1 MATGAMAGIASL
13 WEVRDRGFLPAR
25 INCELLPDVLR
36 AHEQAYL
43 ELPEL
48 SQRGQ
53 VGARL
58 SALPLVN
65 IVFDYERYYDSS
77 CLLIERAEDAEAAF
91 SLFAVLA
98 SAFVHKDSIEF
109 QTASPAV
116 AAAIQARQAAGA
128 AAAAAPAAGR
138 GPRPSLVLPACLAV
152 PLKALAVA
160 TGRKPIWDYAGCV
173 LSNWQLH
180 EQSRGVT
187 LDNIRIVRT
196 FTRLPAEEWFFK
208 IHVAIESQGAAAL
221 GAILAIHKL
230 AQSSLAESE
239 VEETVEFRT
248 VDKVVAGLE
257 RVRDSLESM
266 NGVLARMG
274 EHCRDHEFFNIVRP
288 WLSGWPDSG
297 VVYATAESCDVAPEH
312 LSGGSG
318 AQSSLMPC
326 LDLFLGVAHGVT
338 ARVTQASLAA
348 HEQQQQQQQQQQQE
362 EEAPKQQEQHH
373 LDEHAATAAA
383 AEAEVAKMV
392 ANLALQNEAA
402 ALSSAAQ
409 AEADEAAALSSAAQA
424 EADEARRRFIL
435 SLKRYQE
442 HMPPP
447 HRALVAFLES
457 SQNMRDFIQNLEKQ
471 QLDLKRRSVDTSLPI
486 FVNEQFRMKYVNL
499 GRLVSRVKLRYN
511 DCIEQILAFRRKH
524 IGFAI
529 AYVTT
534 QAKKRARDMKAAA
547 EKQGLVSPEE
557 AAEAEVRAK
566 EMAARGAKGTG
577 GSTFRDHLMQHVS
590 DTRRC
595 LYGLSP
601 EDVAQAGH
609 GHAANASSSSQGGAA
624 QPAPVPL
631 LKAYQR
637 QQRYV
642 LPGLGPHL
650 PSSSLFGKKP
660 RPIIYGITTTAA
672 AATATTTTT
681 TTTTQ
686 HGTTTTTTTTT
697 TQHGTAAGPASPAS
711 SPPGSLPRRP
721 AGPLFGAGSPLG
733 KPRLSG
739 LGLQERTA
747 ADRTRGTD
755 ASPRPPSPPRRHP
768 SAPT

>member
-1 MATGAMAGIASL
+1 MAMGAMAGIASL

-116 AAAIQARQAAGA
+116 AAAIKARQAAGAA

-138 GPRPSLVLPACLAV
+138 GPRPPLVLPACLAV

-173 LSNWQLH
+173 LTNWQLH

-187 LDNIRIVRT
+187 LENIRIVRT

-208 IHVAIESQGAAAL
+208 IHVAIESQGAAAI

-230 AQSSLAESE
+230 AQSNAGESE

-348 HEQQQQQQQQQQQE
+348 HEHQQPRQQQEEAPEHQQQQQQQQQQ
-362 EEAPKQQEQHH
+362 

-392 ANLALQNEAA
+392 ANLALQNET
-402 ALSSAAQ
+402 
-409 AEADEAAALSSAAQA
+409 AALSSAAQA
-424 EADEARRRFIL
+424 EADEARRKFIL

-447 HRALVAFLES
+447 HRALIAFLES
-457 SQNMRDFIQNLEKQ
+457 SQNMRDYIKNLEKQ
-471 QLDLKRRSVDTSLPI
+471 QLDFKRRSVDSSLPI

-534 QAKKRARDMKAAA
+534 QAKKRARDMEAAA
-547 EKQGLVSPEE
+547 VQQGLVSPEE
-557 AAEAEVRAK
+557 AAEAEARAK
-566 EMAARGAKGTG
+566 EIAARGAKGTG

-595 LYGLSP
+595 LYELSP

-609 GHAANASSSSQGGAA
+609 GHAANASSSSSQGGAA

-660 RPIIYGITTTAA
+660 RPIVYGITTTA
-672 AATATTTTT
+672 
-681 TTTTQ
+681 
-686 HGTTTTTTTTT
+686 TTTTTTTT

-711 SPPGSLPRRP
+711 SPPGSSPRRP

-747 ADRTRGTD
+747 ADRTRGAD

-768 SAPT
+768 NAPT